1 MRPLVMPA
9 LVMPALVMPVLVMR
23 KLRFPLR
30 FPLLISAFFAAL
42 FLLVDV
48 SGAHAQAAAAATSPD
63 TGDADA
69 VIAQLRESVN
79 FARYDEALASAQRFL
94 RRTDLAARQRNAAL
108 ETVAIVQI
116 ATRAE
121 DAARATLQE
130 LYRRDPQHRLSDA
143 DASPRVQS
151 AFARA
156 RDAHPTSIAVRLEQ
170 APLDLRQR
178 EAPVVMVRMAVGA
191 DAVEEVRLAY
201 RHEGETRFTRVVM
214 ALDAGIARARMPL
227 AGDPSLALSI
237 DYYVEAVA
245 PSLASLARLGSE
257 AEPLVAS
264 VPAARAPGPTEVA
277 NRANANPEAGGW
289 NTNTR
294 EPAEPA
300 DEGGSVTSKWWF
312 WTLLA
317 VVLVGGAVGTYF
329 AVSSGGD
336 APVGTLGA
344 ITLN

>member
-1 MRPLVMPA
+1 MRTLVMTA
-9 LVMPALVMPVLVMR
+9 LVKPARVTCTFVTCTLVASTLVAALV
-23 KLRFPLR
+23 
-30 FPLLISAFFAAL
+30 
-42 FLLVDV
+42 LLVDV
-48 SGAHAQAAAAATSPD
+48 SGAHAQAASAVTLPD

-69 VIAQLRESVN
+69 VLAQLRDSVN
-79 FARYDEALASAQRFL
+79 FARYDEALANAQRFL

-108 ETVAIVQI
+108 EAVAIVQI

-121 DAARATLQE
+121 DAARATLEE

-156 RDAHPTSIAVRLEQ
+156 RDAHPAPVAVRLEQ

-178 EAPVVMVRMAVGA
+178 EAPVVMVRLAVGA

-201 RHEGETRFTRVVM
+201 RHEGDTRFTRVVM

-264 VPAARAPGPTEVA
+264 VPPVRAPDPTEVA
-277 NRANANPEAGGW
+277 NRADANRPAGGW
-289 NTNTR
+289 DANTQG
-294 EPAEPA
+294 PAEPA
-300 DEGGSVTSKWWF
+300 DEGSGVTSKWWF

-317 VVLVGGAVGTYF
+317 VVVAGGAVGTYF
-329 AVSSGGD
+329 ALSSGGD
-336 APVGTLGA
+336 APMGTLGT